1 MKDIS
6 ILLAFSAG
14 FLSFVSPCVLP
25 MVPAYISYLT
35 GTSIKELK
43 DEKPKLLTVYKSL
56 GFILGFTIIFILMG
70 VSVSS
75 LGKALIT
82 HKELFRKAGGA
93 LIIIFGI
100 HTMGIIKFSFLYRQV
115 RFIKT
120 ERLHGSINSIFLGM
134 AFAAG
139 WTPCIGPV
147 LSSILIYASSTNSVG
162 KGMLLLLIYSL
173 GMAVPFLFTAIAIK
187 NIGKYLK
194 KISKY
199 YSFISIVSGLLLIM
213 MGALIYTNKSTVLSQ
228 YFDFFNF

>member
-14 FLSFVSPCVLP
+14 FLSFISPCVLP

-35 GTSIKELK
+35 GSSIKELQ
-43 DEKPKLLTVYKSL
+43 DEKPKLLTVYKAL
-56 GFILGFTIIFILMG
+56 GFIIGFTIIFILMG
-70 VSVSS
+70 ASISS
-75 LGKALIT
+75 LGKVLIT
-82 HKELFRKAGGA
+82 HKEIFRKFGGV

-100 HTMGIIKFSFLYRQV
+100 HTMGVVKLNFLYREV

-120 ERLHGSINSIFLGM
+120 EKLHGSINSIFLGM

-147 LSSILIYASSTNSVG
+147 LSSILIYASSTNSIG
-162 KGMLLLLIYSL
+162 KGMLLLWVYSL

-187 NIGKYLK
+187 NFSRYFK
-194 KISKY
+194 KLSKY
-199 YSFISIVSGLLLIM
+199 YPVISIVSGALLII
-213 MGALIYTNKSTVLSQ
+213 MGILIYTNKSAVLSQ
-228 YFDFFNF
+228 YFSFFNF